1 LTEPK
6 GGWGVVQTTPND
18 FHRSAAIEHLTDN
31 FWNIRGDFK
40 ISHVI
45 NIGTQMSL
53 VRKPDGSFILLDA
66 YEMDEADRE
75 ELMALTYG
83 GSLVK
88 AVLNVHPF
96 HTVHCEFI
104 HKLLPNARLIG
115 TRRHHQKMPDLAWDP
130 ALIEDQ
136 STQEEFAD
144 IFDFS
149 VPAGVDFVPEDDS
162 VHVSSVLVRHRESRI
177 VHVDD
182 TLMFINLPSLVEKL
196 LPGPR
201 LRFHPKLAEGLEK
214 RPGSADDYIAWA
226 KGLAREWADTKIA
239 CVAHNGIFRL
249 SGETFA
255 EAIEEALEQASG
267 TLDDHRKTYG

>member
-1 LTEPK
+1 VLSGQPLST
-6 GGWGVVQTTPND
+6 
-18 FHRSAAIEHLTDN
+18 FSRSIAIEHLADN

-66 YEMDEADRE
+66 YEIDEADRE
-75 ELMALTYG
+75 ALMALTYG
-83 GSLVK
+83 GSLIE

-96 HTVHCEFI
+96 HTIHCEFI
-104 HKLLPNARLIG
+104 NKLLPSARLIG
-115 TRRHHQKMPDLAWDP
+115 TRRHHEKMPDLPWDS

-136 STQEEFAD
+136 STQQQFTD

-149 VPAGVDFVPEDDS
+149 IPAGVDFVPEDES

-182 TLMFINLPSLVEKL
+182 TLMFIDLPSLAEKL

-201 LRFHPKLAEGLEK
+201 LRFHPKLADGLEK
-214 RPGSADDYIAWA
+214 RPGAADDYIGWA
-226 KGLAREWADTKIA
+226 RSLAEEWDDTKIA

-249 SGETFA
+249 TGETFA

-267 TLDDHRKTYG
+267 TLDDHRNKFG

>member
-1 LTEPK
+1 VLFRQPPSTFTGAP
-6 GGWGVVQTTPND
+6 P
-18 FHRSAAIEHLTDN
+18 IEHLADN

-53 VRKPDGSFILLDA
+53 VRKPDGSFILLDC
-66 YEMDEADRE
+66 YELDEPDRE

-83 GSLVK
+83 GSLID

-104 HKLLPNARLIG
+104 QKLLPHARLIG
-115 TRRHHQKMPDLAWDP
+115 TRRHHQELPDLPWDP
-130 ALIEDQ
+130 ALIEER
-136 STQEEFAD
+136 STQQQFAD
-144 IFDFS
+144 HFDFS
-149 VPAGVDFVPEDDS
+149 IPAGVDFVPEDES

-177 VHVDD
+177 LHVDD
-182 TLMFINLPSLVEKL
+182 TLMFLDLPSLVEKL

-214 RPGSADDYIAWA
+214 RPGSANDYIAWA
-226 KGLAREWADTKIA
+226 KDLAQDWADTTIA

-255 EAIEEALEQASG
+255 EAIEEALEQASD
-267 TLDDHRKTYG
+267 TLEDHRKTYG